1 MGKKRGATAPS
12 GKGGGKAQQQ
22 QQKGGKVQQPQN
34 RGGGFL
40 ARPRKFVRDVRGELR
55 RVSWP
60 GRDQLRQSTAVVL
73 IIVLT
78 LAAYVAAWDFL
89 FGRLA
94 RLIFT

>member
-22 QQKGGKVQQPQN
+22 QQQKS
-34 RGGGFL
+34 GGFL
-40 ARPRKFVRDVRGELR
+40 AGPRRFVRDVRGELR

-60 GRDQLRQSTAVVL
+60 GREQLRQSTAVVL

-78 LAAYVAAWDFL
+78 LAAYVAVWDFL

>member
-1 MGKKRGATAPS
+1 MGKKRGATAPP

-22 QQKGGKVQQPQN
+22 QK
-34 RGGGFL
+34 GGGFL
-40 ARPRKFVRDVRGELR
+40 AGPRKFARDVRGELR

-60 GRDQLRQSTAVVL
+60 GREQLRQSTAVVL

>member
-1 MGKKRGATAPS
+1 MGKKRGAAAPS
-12 GKGGGKAQQQ
+12 GKGGGKAQQKQ
-22 QQKGGKVQQPQN
+22 QQQ
-34 RGGGFL
+34 RSGGFL
-40 ARPRKFVRDVRGELR
+40 AGPRRFVRDVRGELR

-60 GRDQLRQSTAVVL
+60 NRDQLRQSTAVVL
-73 IIVLT
+73 IIVLA

>member
-22 QQKGGKVQQPQN
+22 QQS
-34 RGGGFL
+34 GGFL
-40 ARPRKFVRDVRGELR
+40 AGPRKFARDVRGELR

-60 GRDQLRQSTAVVL
+60 GREQLRQSTAVVL

>member
-1 MGKKRGATAPS
+1 VSKKRGATAPS

-22 QQKGGKVQQPQN
+22 QQQQK
-34 RGGGFL
+34 GGFL
-40 ARPRKFVRDVRGELR
+40 SGPRKFTRDVRGELR

-73 IIVLT
+73 IIVLA

>member
-22 QQKGGKVQQPQN
+22 QQQKK
-34 RGGGFL
+34 GGGFL
-40 ARPRKFVRDVRGELR
+40 AGPRKFARDVRGELR

-60 GRDQLRQSTAVVL
+60 GREQLRQSTAVVL
-73 IIVLT
+73 IIVLA

>member
-1 MGKKRGATAPS
+1 VGKKRGAATPS

-22 QQKGGKVQQPQN
+22 QQQQQK
-34 RGGGFL
+34 GGGFL
-40 ARPRKFVRDVRGELR
+40 AGPRKFTRDVRGELR

-60 GRDQLRQSTAVVL
+60 GREQLRQSTAVVL
-73 IIVLT
+73 IIVLA

>member
-1 MGKKRGATAPS
+1 VGKKRGATAPS

-22 QQKGGKVQQPQN
+22 QQQS
-34 RGGGFL
+34 GGFL
-40 ARPRKFVRDVRGELR
+40 AGPRKFARDVRGELR

-60 GRDQLRQSTAVVL
+60 NRDQLRQSTAVVL
-73 IIVLT
+73 VIVLT
-78 LAAYVAAWDFL
+78 LAAYVAVWDFL

>member
-22 QQKGGKVQQPQN
+22 QQQQKKKS
-34 RGGGFL
+34 GEFL
-40 ARPRKFVRDVRGELR
+40 AGPRRFARDVRGELR

-60 GRDQLRQSTAVVL
+60 GREQLRQSTAVVL

>member
-22 QQKGGKVQQPQN
+22 QQKS
-34 RGGGFL
+34 GGFL
-40 ARPRKFVRDVRGELR
+40 AGPRRFVRDVRGKLR

-60 GRDQLRQSTAVVL
+60 GREQLRQSTAVVL

>member
-22 QQKGGKVQQPQN
+22 QQQKS
-34 RGGGFL
+34 GGFL
-40 ARPRKFVRDVRGELR
+40 AGPRRFVRDVRGELR

-60 GRDQLRQSTAVVL
+60 GREQLRQSTAVVL

>member
-22 QQKGGKVQQPQN
+22 QQKK
-34 RGGGFL
+34 GGFL
-40 ARPRKFVRDVRGELR
+40 AGPRRFVRDVRGELR

>member
-12 GKGGGKAQQQ
+12 GKAQQQ
-22 QQKGGKVQQPQN
+22 QQKS
-34 RGGGFL
+34 GGFL
-40 ARPRKFVRDVRGELR
+40 AGPRRFARDVRGELR

-60 GRDQLRQSTAVVL
+60 GREQLRQSTAVVL
-73 IIVLT
+73 IIVLA

>member
-1 MGKKRGATAPS
+1 MGKKRGATAPP
-12 GKGGGKAQQQ
+12 GKGGGAKAQQQ
-22 QQKGGKVQQPQN
+22 QKK
-34 RGGGFL
+34 GGFL
-40 ARPRKFVRDVRGELR
+40 AGPRKFVRDVRGELR

-60 GRDQLRQSTAVVL
+60 GREQLRQSTAVVL

-78 LAAYVAAWDFL
+78 LAAYVAVWDFL